1 MPPKGR
7 FAADAGAVTVVAAA
21 VADFENRLPDDQ
33 VLRKSTE
40 NRMSNLLRLSNRI
53 LTAQQSMAIGAI
65 GALAEKQKTPRS
77 LMDERGISKSGS
89 VLDDLIRHPVLRR

>member
-53 LTAQQSMAIGAI
+53 LTAQQSMAIGA
-65 GALAEKQKTPRS
+65 LAEKQKTPRS

>member
-40 NRMSNLLRLSNRI
+40 NRMRNLLRLSNRI
-53 LTAQQSMAIGAI
+53 LTAQQSMAI